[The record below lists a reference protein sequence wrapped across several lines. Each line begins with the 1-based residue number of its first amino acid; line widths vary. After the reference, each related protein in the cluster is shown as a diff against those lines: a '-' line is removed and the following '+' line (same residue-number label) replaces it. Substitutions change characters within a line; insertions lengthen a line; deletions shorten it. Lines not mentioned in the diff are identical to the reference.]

1 MLAGQTSQDRTVRLA
16 GSSAASLLGTAA
28 WSSCSCCLMG
38 CAGASEPWSPSLR
51 GGLRSCQMCGS
62 RCFTPWLHRG
72 WGQRGAPG
80 SPVRGVGHSG
90 CSRSML
96 GGPLCPFCSRAP
108 GLLGQW
114 VSSPSM
120 ALCHLQPSASRPR
133 RFLWQGCGVSASPRP
148 VVCVRARCFLPACP
162 AAPR

>member
-90 CSRSML
+90 CS
-96 GGPLCPFCSRAP
+96 GPCWGALSAPSAAGPRGCWGSGSPPRPWRCATCSQVPPDPGVFFGRAVGSARVP
-108 GLLGQW
+108 GQW
-114 VSSPSM
+114 F
-120 ALCHLQPSASRPR
+120 A
-133 RFLWQGCGVSASPRP
+133 
-148 VVCVRARCFLPACP
+148 
-162 AAPR
+162 